1 MERTRTPSVSSE
13 STFIWSPA
21 KSTDRHVLSA
31 LKKQRLAD
39 ELRTRGLPCTGRKDD
54 LVTRL
59 LDDNTR
65 LQATPGSSD
74 STTSQDETDSDG
86 HGEADSKAPAAIDML
101 RAEVDELRRLLTQQR
116 HELPTRTG
124 HETASQRHEGVRALA
139 AAATQGPTDADH
151 GIPPQSSPQNDASTA
166 PEGTP
171 SLNEVMAMFARAQL
185 QMTEALTRMSAPAS
199 PVLIQ
204 STNDTASAIPEY
216 DGSAQR
222 NALTWISQVERVAAL
237 AHWSPSLTLATA
249 ATRLQRAAKDWHSS
263 YGIAYETWDTW
274 KQAFTARFDRKL
286 TMQEFLDLQ
295 AARALRSSETLVEYM
310 YSKNAILD
318 KSPYPLANE
327 ERISL
332 ILSGINEDTW
342 ANPLAAQPCSSVI
355 ELIDRAALLDTRR
368 RKAVTAQTTQLRNS
382 ALGQRNRM
390 RSSDESRGTAD
401 DGRGDPG
408 EQSRRREQREP
419 GTSVRAKACFNC
431 GNIGHLSRDCTRPKT
446 EATIRA
452 ERRRGARTNE
462 ALNTGPTN
470 RQANC
475 FLQST
480 GGTLPIVKGFVG
492 NRPVRVCIDSGSNV
506 SVLNEGSLG
515 PDVRSRPWTS
525 PEKIEVLDRCI
536 RPSRV
541 ATMEVTVGTSTVRLE
556 EVVIAPLPSAMDL
569 ILGSDWRRAAN
580 VDVTFHPSNDITLVP
595 VQPSVSESP
604 SHAPGAHDTNRVGET
619 LITAFSNRKT
629 PDEAPTSDI
638 GFVRFNSKDPGPDED
653 FAYLVEEAV
662 SKMTRDA
669 DAEERD
675 ELRAILKRHHRAF
688 TTKTDALGLCDHA
701 EHSIELRDDIPVA
714 SRPYRS
720 CPADRHFMRE
730 QVNDYLAKGIIRPSQ
745 SQYCAPTIVV
755 DQPHHPTT
763 PRRMVHDY
771 RKLNEKTINPPYPM
785 PVMEDVI
792 DDIMRD
798 GSRYFTV
805 LDVKSAFLTVRIKPE
820 DIHKTAFVTPDGK
833 YEYLRM
839 AFGFCKAPQTMQ
851 RVMRDT
857 FDGLKRTSTYMDD
870 VGQGAASVPEALS
883 LLDEALRRVVVNG
896 LKMDIKKCQFVRDNI
911 SFLGYVISADGRTLD
926 EARVAA
932 VDKFEPERNAKKLY
946 SFLQFANHYRK
957 FIPEFSKL
965 TYPLRQLVS
974 KDAPFIWT
982 SAHQEIVDKTKSAL
996 KNPPLLANFRS
1007 DCPTQVHVDASQTG
1021 LGAILTQTQDGRER
1035 VIEYASR
1042 SLNKHD
1048 GGLHSN
1054 MLECMAL
1061 HWAITEKFSIYL
1073 RGGPRFTVYTDNF
1086 SLSYLVKKGATNRR
1100 FARWTLDL
1108 AEYDFDVKHRPGR
1121 QNAAA
1126 DALSRQT
1133 VEAEHSDNE
1142 VTRNDLACLAVIVS
1156 KHGRIR
1162 ELQECDPEC
1171 QKFRA
1176 EAGTSNSSYEVEDD
1190 ILLKKSIERGR
1201 VCRRVV
1207 VPAALRSSV
1216 MAVFHDDNGHLGSE
1230 KTKTL
1235 VQRKYWWPSIAK
1247 DIRRYIESC
1256 HTCQAVN
1263 SRTTRAEGC
1272 LNPREIPSEPNVVIS
1287 LDHMGPLDGNEGYVL
1302 VCIDHATRYMDAV
1315 AVPSTSSKHYL
1326 DFLTNRW
1333 IPRFGVPS
1341 IIITDQARGFVNK
1354 RTAQVHHRL
1363 GIQHVNSPP
1372 YWPQSNGL
1380 IERMVGTLKQVLRKV
1395 ISNSESWKKELP
1407 KATFAINVTKH
1418 RLSNESPFYL
1428 MHGYDPKVPGE
1439 LNIGTIGEEI
1449 DAAQRLHE
1457 MAKGRRDMKNSLEK
1471 SQEESTKRYNERR
1484 QTPHFQCGDLVLL
1497 EIGARSTLDARYE
1510 GPFEITALTGPN
1522 MAVISRIP
1530 HIPGKLNEKTVNIE
1544 QLRRYKERALDT
1556 GELISTTCA

>member
-1 MERTRTPSVSSE
+1 MAQPTGSAEEPPVHVEREDITERTRTPSVSSE

-151 GIPPQSSPQNDASTA
+151 GIPPQSSPLNDASTA
-166 PEGTP
+166 PE
-171 SLNEVMAMFARAQL
+171 
-185 QMTEALTRMSAPAS
+185 
-199 PVLIQ
+199 
-204 STNDTASAIPEY
+204 
-216 DGSAQR
+216 
-222 NALTWISQVERVAAL
+222 
-237 AHWSPSLTLATA
+237 AT
-249 ATRLQRAAKDWHSS
+249 D
-263 YGIAYETWDTW
+263 
-274 KQAFTARFDRKL
+274 
-286 TMQEFLDLQ
+286 
-295 AARALRSSETLVEYM
+295 
-310 YSKNAILD
+310 
-318 KSPYPLANE
+318 
-327 ERISL
+327 
-332 ILSGINEDTW
+332 
-342 ANPLAAQPCSSVI
+342 
-355 ELIDRAALLDTRR
+355 
-368 RKAVTAQTTQLRNS
+368 
-382 ALGQRNRM
+382 
-390 RSSDESRGTAD
+390 
-401 DGRGDPG
+401 
-408 EQSRRREQREP
+408 
-419 GTSVRAKACFNC
+419 
-431 GNIGHLSRDCTRPKT
+431 
-446 EATIRA
+446 
-452 ERRRGARTNE
+452 
-462 ALNTGPTN
+462 
-470 RQANC
+470 
-475 FLQST
+475 
-480 GGTLPIVKGFVG
+480 
-492 NRPVRVCIDSGSNV
+492 
-506 SVLNEGSLG
+506 
-515 PDVRSRPWTS
+515 
-525 PEKIEVLDRCI
+525 
-536 RPSRV
+536 
-541 ATMEVTVGTSTVRLE
+541 
-556 EVVIAPLPSAMDL
+556 
-569 ILGSDWRRAAN
+569 
-580 VDVTFHPSNDITLVP
+580 
-595 VQPSVSESP
+595 
-604 SHAPGAHDTNRVGET
+604 
-619 LITAFSNRKT
+619 
-629 PDEAPTSDI
+629 
-638 GFVRFNSKDPGPDED
+638 
-653 FAYLVEEAV
+653 
-662 SKMTRDA
+662 
-669 DAEERD
+669 
-675 ELRAILKRHHRAF
+675 
-688 TTKTDALGLCDHA
+688 
-701 EHSIELRDDIPVA
+701 
-714 SRPYRS
+714 
-720 CPADRHFMRE
+720 
-730 QVNDYLAKGIIRPSQ
+730 
-745 SQYCAPTIVV
+745 
-755 DQPHHPTT
+755 
-763 PRRMVHDY
+763 
-771 RKLNEKTINPPYPM
+771 
-785 PVMEDVI
+785 
-792 DDIMRD
+792 
-798 GSRYFTV
+798 
-805 LDVKSAFLTVRIKPE
+805 
-820 DIHKTAFVTPDGK
+820 
-833 YEYLRM
+833 
-839 AFGFCKAPQTMQ
+839 
-851 RVMRDT
+851 
-857 FDGLKRTSTYMDD
+857 
-870 VGQGAASVPEALS
+870 
-883 LLDEALRRVVVNG
+883 
-896 LKMDIKKCQFVRDNI
+896 
-911 SFLGYVISADGRTLD
+911 
-926 EARVAA
+926 
-932 VDKFEPERNAKKLY
+932 
-946 SFLQFANHYRK
+946 
-957 FIPEFSKL
+957 
-965 TYPLRQLVS
+965 
-974 KDAPFIWT
+974 
-982 SAHQEIVDKTKSAL
+982 
-996 KNPPLLANFRS
+996 
-1007 DCPTQVHVDASQTG
+1007 
-1021 LGAILTQTQDGRER
+1021 
-1035 VIEYASR
+1035 
-1042 SLNKHD
+1042 D

-1073 RGGPRFTVYTDNF
+1073 RGGPRFAVYTDNF

-1190 ILLKKSIERGR
+1190 ILLKKSTERGR
-1201 VCRRVV
+1201 VCRRIV

-1263 SRTTRAEGC
+1263 SRKTRAEGC

-1380 IERMVGTLKQVLRKV
+1380 IERMVGSLKQVLRTV
-1395 ISNSESWKKELP
+1395 ISNSESWKRELP
-1407 KATFAINVTKH
+1407 KAPFAINVTKH

-1439 LNIGTIGEEI
+1439 MNIGTIGEEI

-1457 MAKGRRDMKNSLEK
+1457 MAKGRQDMKNSLEK
-1471 SQEESTKRYNERR
+1471 SQEETTRRYNERR

-1530 HIPGKLNEKTVNIE
+1530 HIPGKLNEKTVSIE